1 MKKKK
6 NLLKRIGEQR
16 KAMKTKNK
24 NEFRYTDAV
33 LNTFCMLA
41 FLTGGRRFYEIQIA
55 NFPGV
60 YPSVRTIQTHLKK
73 YDFSVPEGTLI
84 VA

>member
-1 MKKKK
+1 VK
-6 NLLKRIGEQR
+6 
-16 KAMKTKNK
+16 KTKICRNGSVNK
-24 NEFRYTDAV
+24 EKQKNGFIYSDDV

-41 FLTGGRRFYEIQIA
+41 FLTGGRRFYEIQSA